1 MQSQLFSSGSPS
13 AGGGDREMVTRLK
26 DIAEDLD
33 LSVVTISKVLRDHP
47 DIGAETRKRVLQ
59 RMKELNYQ
67 PNIAA
72 RSLISGKTWTIGLVV
87 PDLLHPFFAQ
97 IAKEIS
103 VEVRKKGYSL
113 FISSS
118 DEDAAL
124 EQEEIAQLLARR
136 VDVMLIASAQW
147 TVESFKRIEE
157 QKVPFILL
165 DRQFLGFE
173 SNFVGVDDTAVGMLA
188 TTHLIKQGCRHI
200 AHIRGPEVS
209 TAMGRLEGYK
219 RALAAHH
226 MTSRAGDIVSIGPS
240 GDHVGD
246 QAGYAATV
254 KLLANKSR
262 PDGIFCFNDPVAL
275 GTMRAILDA
284 GLRVPEDIAV
294 VGCGNVSYSDFLRVP
309 LTSVDQNSKMIGKIA
324 ATLALKLALSKVPG
338 EPKSA
343 LVQPHL
349 VVRAS
354 SLRGTGLRG
363 AGLRLTEAG
372 VSTMRQPGKRIDKT
386 IRSRGARV
394 SRPA

>member
-1 MQSQLFSSGSPS
+1 
-13 AGGGDREMVTRLK
+13 MVTRLK
-26 DIAEDLD
+26 DIAEDLG

-67 PNIAA
+67 PNFAA
-72 RSLISGKTWTIGLVV
+72 RSLITGRTWTIGLVV

-118 DEDAAL
+118 DEDAGL
-124 EQEEIAQLLARR
+124 EQEEIEQLLARR

-147 TVESFKRIEE
+147 AVESFKHIKER
-157 QKVPFILL
+157 KVPFILL
-165 DRQFLGFE
+165 DRQFPGFE
-173 SNFVGVDDTAVGMLA
+173 SNFVGVDDTSVGVLA
-188 TTHLIKQGCRHI
+188 TTHLIEQGCRHI

-209 TAMGRLEGYK
+209 TAIGRLEGYK

-226 MTSRAGDIVSIGPS
+226 MTPQAGDIVSIGPS

-254 KLLANKSR
+254 QLLENKSR

-309 LTSVDQNSKMIGKIA
+309 LTSVDQNSKMIGRIA
-324 ATLALKLALSKVPG
+324 ATLALKLALSKVPA
-338 EPKSA
+338 EPKTA

-354 SLRGTGLRG
+354 SLRGTGLRERC
-363 AGLRLTEAG
+363 LRMSEADEAG
-372 VSTMRQPGKRIDKT
+372 VSTARQPGVRSDKT
-386 IRSRGARV
+386 ARSRGARI
-394 SRPA
+394 SPPA